1 VANRP
6 KQVRRQAR
14 KNESGLSLLEL
25 MASLFV
31 MLIAGGVVVGALIG
45 MTKTPGTISN
55 RTEMHSSIRS
65 ATELLEQ
72 EIGQAGSIAVPGTV
86 TTAAAIA
93 VGSNP
98 VTLTSTAPGNAT
110 AGMFVGEL
118 VTVDSGYVVVA
129 GVNVPQQE
137 TVALTAVSSTQIT
150 AQFNLAHVAGVSV
163 VPLGGFA
170 SGVVPPSATNG
181 STGSLLKI
189 YGNINGDGNMVYV
202 EYKCDTAGG
211 NLYRN
216 SMAYDTAAASKPALN
231 SGLVLLPN
239 ILANPGN
246 AACFTYQTK
255 TVGGVDYVID
265 VAVTLTAQ
273 TQVVDPQTGA
283 FQQETKALLNVS
295 PRNVFEIWNL
305 ASLGIT
311 NRIQPTPPT
320 VTSLLP

>member
-1 VANRP
+1 
-6 KQVRRQAR
+6 
-14 KNESGLSLLEL
+14 
-25 MASLFV
+25 

-45 MTKTPGTISN
+45 MTKTQGTISN

-86 TTAAAIA
+86 KTAAAIA
-93 VGSNP
+93 LPGSQA
-98 VTLTSTAPGNAT
+98 VTLTSTATGNPT
-110 AGMFVGEL
+110 AGMFVGEF

-137 TVALTAVSSTQIT
+137 TVTLTAVSNTQIT
-150 AQFNLAHVAGVSV
+150 AQFNIAHRSGVSV
-163 VPLGGFA
+163 VPLGGFS
-170 SGVVPPSATNG
+170 SGVIPPSVTNG
-181 STGSLLKI
+181 SSPTVLKI
-189 YGNINGDGNMVYV
+189 FGNINGDGSMVYV
-202 EYKCDTAGG
+202 EYTCDTTGG

-216 SMAYDTAAASKPALN
+216 SMPYDAAHSAKPALS

-239 ILANPGN
+239 ILQNPSN

-255 TVGGVDYVID
+255 TVLGVDYVID

-295 PRNVFEIWNL
+295 PRNVFEVYNL
-305 ASLGIT
+305 ATLQIA
-311 NRIQPTPPT
+311 NRIQPTPSS

>member
-1 VANRP
+1 MPNKA
-6 KQVRRQAR
+6 KKIRQYTRNPQA
-14 KNESGLSLLEL
+14 GLSLLEL

-45 MTKTPGTISN
+45 MTKTQGTISN

-72 EIGQAGSIAVPGTV
+72 EIGQAGSIAVPGAV
-86 TTAAAIA
+86 TTAAAVA
-93 VGSNP
+93 VGSQT
-98 VTLTSTAPGNAT
+98 VTLTSTASGNPT
-110 AGMFVGEL
+110 AGMFVGEF
-118 VTVDSGYVVVA
+118 VTVDSGYVTA
-129 GVNVPQQE
+129 GSPLQE
-137 TVALTAVSSTQIT
+137 TVALTAVNNTQIT
-150 AQFNLAHVAGVSV
+150 AQFNIAHVAGVSV

-189 YGNINGDGNMVYV
+189 YGDINGDGKMVYV

-216 SMAYDTAAASKPALN
+216 SMPYDTASASKPALS

-239 ILANPGN
+239 ILPNPGN

-255 TVGGVDYVID
+255 PVLGVDYVID
-265 VAVTLTAQ
+265 VAITLTAQ

-295 PRNVFEIWNL
+295 PRNVFEVYNL
-305 ASLGIT
+305 ATLLIN
-311 NRIQPTPPT
+311 NRVQPTPPS

>member
-1 VANRP
+1 VAYTA
-6 KQVRRQAR
+6 KKIRQGAW
-14 KNESGLSLLEL
+14 KNEAGLSLLEL

-45 MTKTPGTISN
+45 MTRTQGTISN

-93 VGSNP
+93 VGTQT
-98 VTLTSTAPGNAT
+98 VTLTSTAAGNST
-110 AGMFVGEL
+110 AGMFVGEF
-118 VTVDSGYVVVA
+118 VTVDSGYVTA
-129 GVNVPQQE
+129 GSPLQE
-137 TVALTAVSSTQIT
+137 TVALTAVNNTQIT
-150 AQFNLAHVAGVSV
+150 AQFNIAHVSGVSV

-170 SGVVPPSATNG
+170 SGVVPPSVTNG

-189 YGNINGDGNMVYV
+189 FGNINGDGKMVYV

-216 SMAYDTAAASKPALN
+216 SMAYDTAAASKPALT

-239 ILANPGN
+239 ILPNPGN
-246 AACFTYQTK
+246 ASCFTYQTK
-255 TVGGVDYVID
+255 TVGGVDYIID
-265 VAVTLTAQ
+265 VAITLTAQ

-295 PRNVFEIWNL
+295 PRNVFEAYNL
-305 ASLGIT
+305 ATLLIN
-311 NRIQPTPPT
+311 NRIQPTPPS

>member
-1 VANRP
+1 MAYTA
-6 KQVRRQAR
+6 KKIRQGAW
-14 KNESGLSLLEL
+14 KNEAGLSLLEL

-45 MTKTPGTISN
+45 MTRTQGTISN

-93 VGSNP
+93 VGTQT
-98 VTLTSTAPGNAT
+98 VTLTSTAAGNST
-110 AGMFVGEL
+110 AGMFVGEF
-118 VTVDSGYVVVA
+118 VTVDSGYVTA
-129 GVNVPQQE
+129 GSPLQE
-137 TVALTAVSSTQIT
+137 TVALTAVNNTQIT
-150 AQFNLAHVAGVSV
+150 AQFNIAHVSGVSV

-170 SGVVPPSATNG
+170 SGVVPPSVTNG

-189 YGNINGDGNMVYV
+189 FGNINGDGKMVYV

-216 SMAYDTAAASKPALN
+216 SMAYDTAAASKPALT

-239 ILANPGN
+239 ILPNPGN
-246 AACFTYQTK
+246 ASCFTYQTK
-255 TVGGVDYVID
+255 TVGGVDYIID
-265 VAVTLTAQ
+265 VAITLTAQ

-295 PRNVFEIWNL
+295 PRNVFEAYNL
-305 ASLGIT
+305 ATLLIN
-311 NRIQPTPPT
+311 NRIQPTPPS